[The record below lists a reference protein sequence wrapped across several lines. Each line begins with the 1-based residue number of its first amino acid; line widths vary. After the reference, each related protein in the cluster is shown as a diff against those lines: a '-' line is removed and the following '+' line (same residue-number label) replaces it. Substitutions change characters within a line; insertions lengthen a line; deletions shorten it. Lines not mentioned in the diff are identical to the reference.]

1 MTKERAI
8 KTVTKWIIEIGSKTD
23 NYVGAYFS
31 GSIIDRENNEHLS
44 PTSDVDVF
52 VVLNCEKCTEKLG
65 KFIYDNL
72 LIEIS
77 YIELDKLLPPK
88 ELVKI
93 DVLAGSFFKNNII
106 DDPTGILH
114 DIHNIVKS
122 DFSKMKNVI
131 DRRDR
136 CIWRSQNGLQNVEG
150 TLQYFDYFTNW
161 LFSTAITTHAVLA
174 SALKNPTVRL
184 RYLRVREVLEEYGY
198 MDFYEELL
206 ALLHCSDFTRKQ
218 VEFHMENM
226 EKAFDLTVPYSNN
239 QFPFCSDISEQSKL
253 ISIDGSY
260 ELIENGNHREAVFW
274 VAATV
279 SRCHK
284 ILHSA
289 GQNELISELM
299 PSFQVLMNDLGVS
312 TFDDIKR
319 SSEKSLS
326 FLPKLKIVT
335 DEIISRNKQISIV

>member
-8 KTVTKWIIEIGSKTD
+8 KTVTKWVMEIGSKTD

-31 GSIIDRENNEHLS
+31 GSIIDRGNGEQLS
-44 PTSDVDVF
+44 PTSDIDVF
-52 VVLNCEKCTEKLG
+52 VVLNCEKCPEKLG
-65 KFIYDNL
+65 KFMYDNL

-77 YIELDKLLPPK
+77 YVELNKLLPTQ

-106 DDPTGILH
+106 DDPTGILN

-122 DFSKMKNVI
+122 DFSKMENVI
-131 DRRDR
+131 DRRNK
-136 CIWRSQNGLQNVEG
+136 CIQRSQNGLQNVDG

-184 RYLRVREVLEEYGY
+184 RYLRTREVLEEYGY
-198 MDFYEELL
+198 IDFYEELL
-206 ALLHCSDFTRKQ
+206 ELLHCSDFTRER
-218 VEFHMENM
+218 VEFHMKNM

-239 QFPFCSDISEQSKL
+239 HFPFCSDISKESRV

-274 VAATV
+274 IAATV

-289 GQNELISELM
+289 GQNKLISELM
-299 PSFQVLMNDLGVS
+299 PSFQVLMSDLGVS
-312 TFDDIKR
+312 TFDDIKC
-319 SSEKSLS
+319 SAEKSIS

-335 DEIISRNKQISIV
+335 DEIISRNKQLSIL